1 MWLTGTTLKRFSGL
15 FSACLLLWAVTTCA
29 AAAEESPRTGPPRF
43 EVPVADAKAPL
54 TFVVYGDTRFTTR
67 ARVANSYAR
76 RALVDKIAAEN
87 PAAILIGG
95 DLVYQGSDPQDYAIY
110 EGETAEWARRKIPV
124 FPALGN
130 HEFRGCDVS
139 DDDSVCLQNWW
150 RTFGAL
156 HLRPYRWYSVSIGPE
171 ILALVLDSDGGL
183 QPGSAQRDWFEHEI
197 TAADPRFRFIL
208 VILHYPPV
216 RDPIFPHAADE
227 VKVARYLSRHAG
239 TLSARV
245 VVIGSHVH
253 NYERHSRDG
262 VVYLVS
268 GGGGAKPVP
277 ELRLFG
283 GELARLRT
291 AINFHYIRFTLVNDR
306 LTGTMVRFEASDRPA
321 NPWSEPDGF
330 EVRAR
335 QAP

>member
-1 MWLTGTTLKRFSGL
+1 LKSLTALL
-15 FSACLLLWAVTTCA
+15 SACLLLWIATPCA
-29 AAAEESPRTGPPRF
+29 AAREDSPQAGPPRF

-54 TFVVYGDTRFTTR
+54 TFVIYGDTRFTTR
-67 ARVANSYAR
+67 PRMANGNAR
-76 RALVDKIAAEN
+76 RALVDRIAAEN

-95 DLVYQGSDPQDYAIY
+95 DLVYQGVDLEDYAVY
-110 EGETAEWARRKIPV
+110 ETETAEWTRRKIPV

-130 HEFRGCDVS
+130 HEFRGCDIG
-139 DDDSVCLQNWW
+139 DDDSICLQNWW

-171 ILALVLDSDGGL
+171 ILVLVLDSDGGL
-183 QPGSAQRDWFEHEI
+183 QPGSAQRAWFEHEI
-197 TAADPRFRFIL
+197 TAADPHFKFIL
-208 VILHYPPV
+208 VVLHYPPV
-216 RDPIFPHAADE
+216 RDPVFPQAADE
-227 VKVARYLSRHAG
+227 AEVARYLSSKAG
-239 TLSARV
+239 TLGARV
-245 VVIGSHVH
+245 VVVGSHVH

-277 ELRLFG
+277 EVRLFG
-283 GELARLRT
+283 GELSRLKT
-291 AINFHYIRFTLVNDR
+291 SINFHYIRFTLVNGL
-306 LTGTMVRFEASDRPA
+306 LTGTMVRFEADDRPA